1 MGFVGPVQRA
11 AFQADAAP
19 GTGYEPGSEEEAGFE
34 DGASFEQDHD
44 LIMAEAQR
52 LCSGGGAAALLPAD
66 EVLRSDSALV
76 CVRFAAL
83 ASMAVREK
91 LPLPYACTAT
101 GGAAPPMDETLA
113 WVPTAD
119 TACLRE
125 RDQRQRKQLE

>member
-52 LCSGGGAAALLPAD
+52 LLRDAFQIRAG
-66 EVLRSDSALV
+66 VLERH
-76 CVRFAAL
+76 
-83 ASMAVREK
+83 
-91 LPLPYACTAT
+91 
-101 GGAAPPMDETLA
+101 
-113 WVPTAD
+113 
-119 TACLRE
+119 LRH
-125 RDQRQRKQLE
+125 DLY